1 MKGDKA
7 DGTTEVGVVG
17 RDRGGRTSKSLLQ
30 YYQFIK
36 KHSANY
42 TAKQEADWLGVWV
55 LVLDNLKQAEYH
67 VHY

>member
-1 MKGDKA
+1 MEGDKA
-7 DGTTEVGVVG
+7 DGITEVGVVG

-42 TAKQEADWLGVWV
+42 TTKQEADWLGG
-55 LVLDNLKQAEYH
+55 LGGF
-67 VHY
+67 